1 MVTGTHDVG
10 TGRDTRAWRVA
21 ARVLDPELPVV
32 TIEDLGILRDVTE
45 DDQGRVHV
53 QVTPTYSGC
62 PAMETIRTDLID
74 RLSEEGYL
82 HVTVEFVLSPAWST
96 DQITA
101 QGRARLEEYGV
112 APPPTEAE
120 RRQATGRP
128 DPVGPLP
135 AVRVARHPRVQPLRL
150 HRLQVAVGV
159 PCLPGAL
166 RPLQG
171 PLMDF
176 HPLRV
181 ARVDP
186 LTDDAVAITFE
197 VPDDLRDAYAFTP
210 GQHLTIRGDD
220 GERRSYSICVPPEL
234 RHAADRGQAA
244 PRRRL
249 QRRRGRH
256 ARAPATSST

>member
-1 MVTGTHDVG
+1 MTGTHDVG
-10 TGRDTRAWRVA
+10 AGRDTRAWRVA
-21 ARVLDPELPVV
+21 SRVLDPELPVV

-101 QGRARLEEYGV
+101 QGRATPGGV
-112 APPPTEAE
+112 RRRAAPDRGRAPAGP
-120 RRQATGRP
+120 GRP
-128 DPVGPLP
+128 DAVRPLP
-135 AVRVARHPRVQPLRL
+135 AVRLPGHPRVQPLRL
-150 HRLQVAVGV
+150 HRVQVAVGV
-159 PCLPGAL
+159 RPLPRAL

-176 HPLRV
+176 HSLRV

-186 LTDDAVAITFE
+186 LTDDAVAITFD
-197 VPDDLRDAYAFTP
+197 VPDDLREAYAFTP

-220 GERRSYSICVPPEL
+220 DERRSYSICVAAQR
-234 RHAADRGQAA
+234 RHAAHRRQEAA
-244 PRRRL
+244 REGPSATSSSPSSR
-249 QRRRGRH
+249 
-256 ARAPATSST
+256 PATSST